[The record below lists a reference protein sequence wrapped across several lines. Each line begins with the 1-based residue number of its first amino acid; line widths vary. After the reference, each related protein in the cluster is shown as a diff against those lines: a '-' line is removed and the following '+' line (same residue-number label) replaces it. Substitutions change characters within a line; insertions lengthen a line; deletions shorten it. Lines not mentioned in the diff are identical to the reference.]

1 MLSHQENVDHLF
13 SQITLCLDDFA
24 KIWELSL
31 HSVSRWN
38 ELTQQRRKIKL
49 LLPYFISLTF
59 TFSAPP
65 SIISFSLTVTVSPLK
80 CCLAR
85 KILPAC
91 RLSLS
96 LIQTWMKSERV
107 FLLTSG
113 GLVRSFTIYGWEW
126 KPYGSVLRGLCSY
139 LNILDSNLE
148 YRNSLLSFSRNP
160 TCLREHTRSSVMLG
174 QGLQALSKTQAQEN
188 CWRDVHYCDWL
199 PKSKMNKPRKH
210 GMNNKNK
217 KPLLDSHHHPNK

>member
-1 MLSHQENVDHLF
+1 MTCFPSACFMYIDWRNEEVLISICCHIKKMWTTYF
-13 SQITLCLDDFA
+13 P
-24 KIWELSL
+24 KL
-31 HSVSRWN
+31 HYVWMI
-38 ELTQQRRKIKL
+38 LQRSGSWACIQFRDEMNWPNKEGKL
-49 LLPYFISLTF
+49 NYFYPYFISLTF

-91 RLSLS
+91 HLSLS

-160 TCLREHTRSSVMLG
+160 TCLR
-174 QGLQALSKTQAQEN
+174 
-188 CWRDVHYCDWL
+188 
-199 PKSKMNKPRKH
+199 
-210 GMNNKNK
+210 
-217 KPLLDSHHHPNK
+217 